1 MCEVFFFVPSFFL
14 FILFVFIM
22 NRVSHLYC
30 FIYALLLANLLLFR
44 LYSRVFR
51 WFCFCFSLLLL
62 FFCLFPVLL
71 IGLDDLCK
79 SHHFNTPKTNQRAI
93 SHRLRGREGD
103 EERELRHKMDV
114 LCVLHRNE
122 EASTT
127 TKERT
132 KPVHMILT
140 V

>member
-51 WFCFCFSLLLL
+51 WFCFCFCYLLL
-62 FFCLFPVLL
+62 FFVFSCF
-71 IGLDDLCK
+71 
-79 SHHFNTPKTNQRAI
+79 TNWFR
-93 SHRLRGREGD
+93 
-103 EERELRHKMDV
+103 
-114 LCVLHRNE
+114 
-122 EASTT
+122 
-127 TKERT
+127 
-132 KPVHMILT
+132 
-140 V
+140 